1 MLKGSIQEDLTIANI
16 HAPKIEASEYTEQIL
31 THIKGETDSNTI
43 IEGNFKTPLTQ
54 WADHIHR
61 KSIKGTL
68 ALNTRLFQID
78 TRCIYTHSIPSKSS
92 RVHSGTHRT
101 FSRADH
107 MPGHKTVLS
116 KFKKTETIQSITFNH
131 SAMRLV
137 SNFKNKTGKITF
149 T

>member
-68 ALNTRLFQID
+68 ALNNRLFQID
-78 TRCIYTHSIPSKSS
+78 RHVAYTHTPFHPKAAEYIL
-92 RVHSGTHRT
+92 VHTEHSPGQITCQAT
-101 FSRADH
+101 KQFSVNLRKLKPYKASLST
-107 MPGHKTVLS
+107 TVL
-116 KFKKTETIQSITFNH
+116 
-131 SAMRLV
+131 
-137 SNFKNKTGKITF
+137 
-149 T
+149 